1 MLLCE
6 MFTGLRDSTVTNRTD
21 VIRLRIR
28 TTISGLPVAVFLW
41 PASQSTQ
48 TNFLNTWTALFW
60 VISRRVTVR
69 EITATCCVT
78 TQKTAVLSYFAAEA
92 ANHTN
97 FLYTFIYLSST
108 AANKVSWIRCEGQ
121 NFFSQ
126 TAATLKMKAPRSFET
141 PGTTHAATP
150 VRTTQVLNH
159 QQTRCQK
166 YKPSILTKASKK
178 HRKFALPC
186 VTKAHVV
193 LSGVPRNFVRWGGS
207 INSFEDRGQR

>member
-121 NFFSQ
+121 NFFRRLLQPWRWRLHDPSKRQ
-126 TAATLKMKAPRSFET
+126 EPHTQRHLFAPHKCWIINK
-141 PGTTHAATP
+141 PA
-150 VRTTQVLNH
+150 VRNTNLPFL
-159 QQTRCQK
+159 RR
-166 YKPSILTKASKK
+166 L
-178 HRKFALPC
+178 RKSTVNLRFRALRR
-186 VTKAHVV
+186 HM
-193 LSGVPRNFVRWGGS
+193 
-207 INSFEDRGQR
+207 